1 MARAALVRTPGGV
14 PASGGERAISI
25 VLGPPAA
32 DPCETGPGTWDGD
45 PPKPEG
51 WEAGG
56 PEALSGPTGAIA
68 ASSRMGVGRLTGS
81 LGIALGAEDWMS
93 SASVGSDTGAV
104 AGATFLS
111 ARHLSQTHRANPIS
125 VAMPRPIQ
133 ISFGIS
139 QITTNTPTI
148 QPAADCFLFLATWPP
163 AYGASLKAIVTPEA
177 GPMPSLRSRLK
188 PAGEPHL
195 HRLRVERRSLE
206 VAECALRLFTELDRK
221 LYRDGVDSGSPSPG
235 LPIPRAID
243 LGSFGKHVGFPLV
256 GVPGPQWTLR

>member
-1 MARAALVRTPGGV
+1 MEVSRLRLLGSSCETEKSGPRVGSSAMARAALVRTLGDV

-25 VLGPPAA
+25 VLGPPTA

-45 PPKPEG
+45 PPEPEE

-56 PEALSGPTGAIA
+56 PEALNGSTGAMA

-93 SASVGSDTGAV
+93 SASVGSGTGAG

-111 ARHLSQTHRANPIS
+111 ARHLSQIQRTNPMG
-125 VAMPRPIQ
+125 VAIPRPIQ

-188 PAGEPHL
+188 AAGEPHL
-195 HRLRVERRSLE
+195 HRLRGERRFLA
-206 VAECALRLFTELDRK
+206 VAECGLRLFTELDRN
-221 LYRDGVDSGSPSPG
+221 LYRDGSDSGS
-235 LPIPRAID
+235 L
-243 LGSFGKHVGFPLV
+243 
-256 GVPGPQWTLR
+256 